1 MTLAQLIVSYPMHRA
16 VVAGL
21 TFAAAIIAARV
32 LPSSDF
38 ATLMTAAFI
47 AKFLQLCNF
56 GATNGYF
63 VSRYSGQGPLSQA
76 VPGRERHYLLFF
88 LLQMILLGT
97 VVLGAALWWFPQ
109 YRIGAV
115 AFLLIAPI
123 FAVEP
128 YLRYRRNFSFSLMPD
143 LIISI
148 ALLSVVAVHV
158 LQAEISNIAGY
169 YLVVIA
175 ALTVLFVILA
185 VRRHAPSK
193 GSASLGLRGYGE
205 ILSLGAPV
213 YAGSLLFIATSSMD
227 RLILPLHGTDEQVAL
242 YFLGQQLS
250 VGAMIFLTA
259 LNFVNTVDM
268 GEARQQ
274 RAEISPRFILKKLS
288 IAAGVGMA
296 SFGALIAGA
305 VMLERLFLPSS
316 FDGLTIVIFLLGLA
330 FGVFFTAGS
339 VTPLAAYYRRQL
351 PLTFAMGVCALAVLA
366 NNIYAVH
373 NGLGA
378 IWLAGGTA
386 IALSLYAIFA
396 TCFTLAIVKQD
407 SNMIASK

>member
-1 MTLAQLIVSYPMHRA
+1 MTLAQLILSYPLHRA
-16 VVAGL
+16 AVAGL
-21 TFAAAIIAARV
+21 TFVAAIIAARV

-38 ATLMTAAFI
+38 AALLTAAFI
-47 AKFLQLCNF
+47 AKLLQLCNL

-63 VSRYSGQGPLSQA
+63 VSRYSGHGPLSQS
-76 VPGRERHYLLFF
+76 VPGTERHYLLYF
-88 LLQMILLGT
+88 LLQMILLGAM
-97 VVLGAALWWFPQ
+97 VLAAALWWLPQ
-109 YRIGAV
+109 YRIGAM
-115 AFLLIAPI
+115 AFLLIVPI

-143 LIISI
+143 LLLSI

-158 LQAEISNIAGY
+158 LRAETASIAGS
-169 YLVVIA
+169 YLMVIA
-175 ALTVLFVILA
+175 ALTVLFLILA
-185 VRRHAPSK
+185 MRRHVPGK
-193 GSASLGLRGYGE
+193 GSASLGWRGYGE

-213 YAGSLLFIATSSMD
+213 YLGSLLFIAASSMD

-242 YFLGQQLS
+242 YFLGHQLS

-259 LNFVNTVDM
+259 INFVNTVDM

-274 RAEISPRFILKKLS
+274 HAEISPRFILRKLS

-296 SFGALIAGA
+296 SFVVLIAGA
-305 VMLERLFLPSS
+305 AMLQSMFLPSS
-316 FDGLTIVIFLLGLA
+316 FHGLTMVTLLLGFA

-351 PLTFAMGVCALAVLA
+351 PLTFAMGLGALAVLA
-366 NNIYAVH
+366 NNLYAVH

-386 IALSLYAIFA
+386 MVLSLYAIFA
-396 TCFTLAIVKQD
+396 VCFTLATVKQHA
-407 SNMIASK
+407 NMIAAK

>member
-1 MTLAQLIVSYPMHRA
+1 MTLAQLIFSYPLHRA

-21 TFAAAIIAARV
+21 TFAAAIIAARI

-38 ATLMTAAFI
+38 AALMTAAFI
-47 AKFLQLCNF
+47 AKFLQLCNL

-63 VSRYSGQGPLSQA
+63 VSRYSGHGPLSHEI
-76 VPGRERHYLLFF
+76 VGMERHYLLFF
-88 LLQMILLGT
+88 LLQMILLGA
-97 VVLGAALWWFPQ
+97 VVLAAALWWFPQ

-128 YLRYRRNFSFSLMPD
+128 YLRYRRNFSFSLAPD
-143 LIISI
+143 LLLSL

-158 LQAEISNIAGY
+158 LRAEAASIANP

-175 ALTVLFVILA
+175 ALTVLFTILA
-185 VRRHAPSK
+185 MRKHVPSK
-193 GSASLGLRGYGE
+193 GAASLGWRGYRE
-205 ILSLGAPV
+205 ILWLGAPV
-213 YAGSLLFIATSSMD
+213 YLGALLFMGASSMD
-227 RLILPLHGTDEQVAL
+227 RLILPLHGTDADVAL
-242 YFLGQQLS
+242 YFLGHQLS
-250 VGAMIFLTA
+250 VGSMIFLTA

-268 GEARQQ
+268 GNARQQ

-288 IAAGVGMA
+288 IAAVVGMA
-296 SFGALIAGA
+296 SFVMLVAGA
-305 VMLERLFLPSS
+305 VMLENFFLPSS
-316 FDGLTIVIFLLGLA
+316 FDGLTKVILLLGLA
-330 FGVFFTAGS
+330 FGVFFTAGA

-351 PLTFAMGVCALAVLA
+351 PLTFAMGLCALAVLA
-366 NNIYAVH
+366 NNIFAVH

-378 IWLAGGTA
+378 IWLAGGTT

-396 TCFTLAIVKQD
+396 TCFTLAIVKQK
-407 SNMIASK
+407 SNTIASK